1 MTGKQCDTCSQ
12 KYNVPVDSHHGMH
25 CERKRNAHTF
35 YLREQ
40 SGYKFRE
47 RRNKR
52 CVFLAAC
59 DSCVIV
65 LLEDL
70 DKMND
75 NFHSVADQLK
85 SLNASSMAWAQLNN
99 LNKTLEDVAV
109 SAHTHTH
116 THTRIWCDIAESC

>member
-1 MTGKQCDTCSQ
+1 M
-12 KYNVPVDSHHGMH
+12 
-25 CERKRNAHTF
+25 
-35 YLREQ
+35 
-40 SGYKFRE
+40 
-47 RRNKR
+47 
-52 CVFLAAC
+52 FLAAC

-70 DKMND
+70 DKLND

-116 THTRIWCDIAESC
+116 FKSSWCDIAESC